1 MKVSEVICQTM
12 RLVGRSDAAEA
23 IEAAAAAAEAADGAN
38 KNPTDGGESVTEA
51 AEAPVLPDEVKRL
64 KRAFLTYLNAVLD
77 ELARGYFPLDTEEE
91 MSSESGVYSFAGF
104 LKSPLKINRVTDGQN
119 PVEWRIFPNYLQ
131 TEAHK
136 ITVFYEY
143 APPVLGEDDEFFYP
157 VFAVSAGLVGYG
169 MAAEYFLVS
178 GDGAGY
184 AAWENKYR
192 GEIENLLSKSAVK
205 ERIPPRRW
213 I

>member
-23 IEAAAAAAEAADGAN
+23 IEAAAAAAEAAGGAN

-51 AEAPVLPDEVKRL
+51 AEMPVLPDEVKRL

-131 TEAHK
+131 TEAHR

-143 APPVLGEDDEFFYP
+143 APPALGEDDEFFYP
-157 VFAVSAGLVGYG
+157 VFAVSARLVGYG

>member
-38 KNPTDGGESVTEA
+38 KNPTDGGEGVTEA
-51 AEAPVLPDEVKRL
+51 AKAPVLSDEVKRL

-77 ELARGYFPLDTEEE
+77 ELARGYFSLDTEEE

-143 APPVLGEDDEFFYP
+143 APPALGEDDEFFYP
-157 VFAVSAGLVGYG
+157 VFAVSARLVGYG

>member
-23 IEAAAAAAEAADGAN
+23 IEAAAAAAEVVGGAERN
-38 KNPTDGGESVTEA
+38 QT
-51 AEAPVLPDEVKRL
+51 VKRL
-64 KRAFLTYLNAVLD
+64 KRAFLTYMNAVLD

-91 MSSESGVYSFAGF
+91 MSSESGVYSFADF

-131 TEAHK
+131 TKARK

-157 VFAVSAGLVGYG
+157 VFAVGARLVGYG